1 MAQIEPISTFFI
13 VKMLVAFLQIGS
25 AMAICAM
32 LWLCLVAIRSVTH
45 ALHNVYMQL
54 QQFMPLMI
62 EIKDKVN
69 VLKVL
74 VEIMATPELLQ
85 S

>member
-1 MAQIEPISTFFI
+1 
-13 VKMLVAFLQIGS
+13 
-25 AMAICAM
+25 MAICAM
-32 LWLCLVAIRSVTH
+32 LWLCLVAIRAVTH

-54 QQFMPLMI
+54 QEFMPLMI

-74 VEIMATPELLQ
+74 VEIMATPEVLNN
-85 S
+85 